1 MKFADGT
8 ADERLVDVS
17 RRPAASGRRAP
28 PGAGEGRRSSAI
40 QPLVP
45 INSAAVSRDG
55 RYIAVG
61 LDDRAVVLWD
71 TAAGRPV
78 RTLAGHQ
85 KPVLSVA
92 FSPDGKHLLS
102 GSADATA
109 ILWDVETGEPVRTY
123 KGHTGPVVSVAF
135 SPDGTRLLTGSP
147 DGTAILWNTQTGEQV
162 HTLKCTRGRSWA
174 SRTART
180 ATTLATASA
189 DRTATLWD
197 AETGKQTFVLRGHRE
212 DVNCIAFS
220 PDGRR
225 VVTGSSD
232 DTRHHLGRGHR
243 QAHHRDRGAPRQR
256 RLLGRVH
263 PRRPARHH
271 RRAARNSS

>member
-1 MKFADGT
+1 M
-8 ADERLVDVS
+8 
-17 RRPAASGRRAP
+17 
-28 PGAGEGRRSSAI
+28 

-45 INSAAVSRDG
+45 INAAAVSRDG

-71 TAAGRPV
+71 TAVGRPV

-85 KPVLSVA
+85 KAVLSVA

-109 ILWDVETGEPVRTY
+109 ILWDVETGAPLRTY
-123 KGHTGPVVSVAF
+123 KGHTGAVVSVAF
-135 SPDGTRLLTGSP
+135 SPDGARFLTGSA
-147 DGTAILWNTQTGEQV
+147 DGTAILWDTGTGEPV
-162 HTLKCTRGRSWA
+162 HTLKSKGILGVAYSPDG
-174 SRTART
+174 
-180 ATTLATASA
+180 TTLATASA

-197 AETGKQTFVLRGHRE
+197 AETGKQNVVLRGHRE
-212 DVNCIAFS
+212 DVNCVAFS

-232 DTRHHLGRGHR
+232 DTRHRLGRGHR
-243 QAHHRDRGAPRQR
+243 QAHHPDRAGTATTSTRSRSPPTAGASSPASGEE
-256 RLLGRVH
+256 LVMMWDAATGAT
-263 PRRPARHH
+263 RPARSSATA
-271 RRAARNSS
+271 RRSSRSSPAPTGGRC